1 MNGNFT
7 ISVGGYHG
15 AGLLLHIL
23 ATVLTFGLWLPIFI
37 TYLIGWRTRIISV
50 HVLNGVVVARE
61 L

>member
-7 ISVGGYHG
+7 ISVGGYHS

-23 ATVLTFGLWLPIFI
+23 ATVLTLGLWAPIFVM
-37 TYLIGWRTRIISV
+37 YLIGWRSRMVSV